1 MAIKRRIIWRQ
12 VGAAM
17 NVIANGEYG
26 AATPTSTNA
35 AYDDQ
40 AIADA
45 VLNAEAFLFHRI
57 AEAKYNGNR
66 TTESAPLDFV
76 KALTVTNGSLI
87 PHHMGPVIGVLIDGQ
102 AAELAPATM
111 VSQLRSRNPLGLKLA
126 GRLYALEDNR
136 LYFTTDNPVTPATV
150 YVFQFDRPT
159 FEDIEEFF
167 NSDSAMPPEYHQAWV
182 DLATGYAT
190 PREGHKT
197 QAAGV
202 HRAWGEAVAV
212 GELGQEQ
219 RLRSISGDSQRVGE

>member
-12 VGAAM
+12 VAA
-17 NVIANGEYG
+17 NLNALENGTYG
-26 AATPTSTNA
+26 SASPTSKDA
-35 AYDDQ
+35 AYDDK

-45 VLNAEAFLFHRI
+45 VLNAEAFFWHRI

-66 TTESAPLDFV
+66 TTESAPLDV
-76 KALTVTNGSLI
+76 IKSLNVANGALI
-87 PHHMGPVIGVLIDGQ
+87 PHHMGPIIGVLIDGV

-111 VSQLRSRNPLGLKLA
+111 VSHLRTRNPLGLNLA
-126 GRLYALEDNR
+126 GALYGLEDNR
-136 LYFTTDNPVTPATV
+136 FYFVGNSATV
-150 YVFQFDRPT
+150 YLIQFDRPDISDNLAT
-159 FEDIEEFF
+159 FFD
-167 NSDSAMPPEYHQAWV
+167 SDSALPGEYHQAWV
-182 DLATGYAT
+182 DLATSYVM

-202 HRAWGEAVAV
+202 HRAWGNAVAE